1 MASLFSN
8 DFLNEKDKNELIEI
22 IEIQREVYR
31 DDLIFETGNE
41 KTDKTLI
48 FKSLKQ

>member
-8 DFLNEKDKNELIEI
+8 DFSNEKDKNELIEI

-31 DDLIFETGNE
+31 DDLIFEAGNE